1 MVLKRSSSS
10 AGWKKIELH
19 GTQTSGLGHSRGA
32 IWKKIKLHGTQTVV
46 WSAANRVAIWKEIEL
61 QGSQTSY

>member
-10 AGWKKIELH
+10 AGWKKIE
-19 GTQTSGLGHSRGA
+19 
-32 IWKKIKLHGTQTVV
+32 LHGTQTVV